1 MEPIE
6 DTIRFQL
13 HTLGRMETINV
24 KQIAVIAP
32 IVTMLLQSRQKQ
44 NMFQG
49 VTRGEKRNKAVFP

>member
-32 IVTMLLQSRQKQ
+32 IVTMLLQSRQKKKYVSR
-44 NMFQG
+44 G
-49 VTRGEKRNKAVFP
+49 YERGEEK